1 MKGLL
6 VALAFP
12 LLLSGCGL
20 NLQHKADS
28 EPPKDGYKKVHHT
41 ITFDT
46 EPRCVGSCDPS
57 VKSW

>member
-1 MKGLL
+1 MKSILL
-6 VALAFP
+6 AFAFP

-20 NLQHKADS
+20 NMHHASSSDA
-28 EPPKDGYKKVHHT
+28 PKDGYKKVHHT